1 MPRGD
6 VAGTSSGSERR
17 ACDHSICL
25 FELWSPKIS
34 GSGTSAH
41 YRKTLAGGA
50 MTGPKSLTYDEHK
63 TAEAD
68 FRGYPPHAEWMDSA
82 QLIYA
87 RLSEAITKRSAATL
101 NLTSGRDLEEVS
113 R

>member
-17 ACDHSICL
+17 ASDHSICL

-50 MTGPKSLTYDEHK
+50 MTRQKSLTYDEYK
-63 TAEAD
+63 ATEDA
-68 FRGYPPHAEWMDSA
+68 FRGYSSHADLTDSA
-82 QLIYA
+82 QEIYA
-87 RLSEAITKRSAATL
+87 R
-101 NLTSGRDLEEVS
+101 
-113 R
+113 